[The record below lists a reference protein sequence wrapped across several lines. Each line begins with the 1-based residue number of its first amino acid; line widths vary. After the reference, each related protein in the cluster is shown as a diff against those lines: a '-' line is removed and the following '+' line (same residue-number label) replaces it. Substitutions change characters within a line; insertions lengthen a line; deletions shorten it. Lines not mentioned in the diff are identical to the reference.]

1 MLPKQQQIIKI
12 YIVTNNCMNLRDQAI
27 QIKYPE
33 TDLDVQI
40 TYYST
45 YKNTLIRDRVI
56 HEFHHFVCFC
66 QTEIKNKPKE
76 QFAIIP
82 FFKKKEAKF
91 DRFLATYSIQEFY
104 LFCLSKCK

>member
-1 MLPKQQQIIKI
+1 
-12 YIVTNNCMNLRDQAI
+12 MNLRDQAI

-56 HEFHHFVCFC
+56 HEFHHFVCFS
-66 QTEIKNKPKE
+66 QTEI
-76 QFAIIP
+76 
-82 FFKKKEAKF
+82 
-91 DRFLATYSIQEFY
+91 
-104 LFCLSKCK
+104 

>member
-1 MLPKQQQIIKI
+1 
-12 YIVTNNCMNLRDQAI
+12 MNLRDQAI

-33 TDLDVQI
+33 SDLDVQI

-76 QFAIIP
+76 QFAIIL
-82 FFKKKEAKF
+82 FFKK
-91 DRFLATYSIQEFY
+91 RS
-104 LFCLSKCK
+104 

>member
-1 MLPKQQQIIKI
+1 
-12 YIVTNNCMNLRDQAI
+12 MNLRDQAI

-76 QFAIIP
+76 QFAIIL
-82 FFKKKEAKF
+82 FFKKKKLNSTVF
-91 DRFLATYSIQEFY
+91 WQHIQYRNSTYFA
-104 LFCLSKCK
+104 